1 MEHATL
7 DEVDLKEVA
16 SSGQNT
22 TSPSALAT
30 PPDHVVDWPV
40 PGPGDWIGHT
50 YRIESALGGGAMG
63 LVYSAVD
70 EVLERKVAVKLIRSN
85 LHPAS
90 FRKRFMLE
98 ARAMALVSH
107 PNVLTIHALGEHE
120 QNPFIVMEL
129 VEGQTLDDWIALR
142 RFHPNL
148 DVSLEI
154 LNQVGLGVAAIHAA
168 GTLHRD
174 LKPSNILV
182 DHELRARVSDLGLAV
197 CYLDGTM
204 IKELVGTP
212 GYIAPEIQFDRWVQT
227 ASW

>member
-1 MEHATL
+1 
-7 DEVDLKEVA
+7 
-16 SSGQNT
+16 
-22 TSPSALAT
+22 
-30 PPDHVVDWPV
+30 
-40 PGPGDWIGHT
+40 
-50 YRIESALGGGAMG
+50 MG

-148 DVSLEI
+148 DVSLE
-154 LNQVGLGVAAIHAA
+154 LGRPRQHHSPFGPRALEPRSLWA
-168 GTLHRD
+168 
-174 LKPSNILV
+174 
-182 DHELRARVSDLGLAV
+182 LRAGPSARIRDALGLLGFLESR
-197 CYLDGTM
+197 C
-204 IKELVGTP
+204 P
-212 GYIAPEIQFDRWVQT
+212 
-227 ASW
+227 